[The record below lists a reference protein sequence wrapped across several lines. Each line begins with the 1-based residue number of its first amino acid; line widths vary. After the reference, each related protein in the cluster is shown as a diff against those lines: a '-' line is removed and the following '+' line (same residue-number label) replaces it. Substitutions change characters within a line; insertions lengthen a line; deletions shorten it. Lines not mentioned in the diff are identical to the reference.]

1 MTLGADNSTTL
12 GTGLSLTYRYK
23 SNFSWK
29 IYADYDYSKKNF
41 NMKYDPYHYLKKG
54 LTENA
59 YGIVELLSEESPLMS
74 PVFFKKEKVMNYV
87 TLGMSFLVN
96 F

>member
-1 MTLGADNSTTL
+1 MITNKYPKTQRQYIAT
-12 GTGLSLTYRYK
+12 
-23 SNFSWK
+23 
-29 IYADYDYSKKNF
+29 KN
-41 NMKYDPYHYLKKG
+41 LKNG

-59 YGIVELLSEESPLMS
+59 YGIVELLSEESPLLN

>member
-1 MTLGADNSTTL
+1 
-12 GTGLSLTYRYK
+12 
-23 SNFSWK
+23 
-29 IYADYDYSKKNF
+29 
-41 NMKYDPYHYLKKG
+41 MKYDPYHYLKNG

-74 PVFFKKEKVMNYV
+74 PVFFKKEKVMNYF